1 LLNRRPGAV
10 IDPACELLIDGL
22 GKSYVYRK
30 LRATS
35 TAGVAYADEPEKGRT
50 SHVVEAFQYLCTH
63 VARVAVDDEG
73 ETVAWRGRLK
83 KRRVV

>member
-1 LLNRRPGAV
+1 MRRA
-10 IDPACELLIDGL
+10 DRRA
-22 GKSYVYRK
+22 GKSYVYKK

-35 TAGVAYADEPEKGRT
+35 TAGVAYADEPEKGCT

-73 ETVAWRGRLK
+73 DTVACRGGSGNGGWCDE
-83 KRRVV
+83 